1 MAINVTKPAINLREK
16 LNEVTLET
24 GIKGEELLNSDTSTE
39 ARNVLELDTHLF
51 TDFESTGID
60 DNATS
65 TAITIDASE
74 NVGIGTATP
83 DANLKVDGDALEVGL
98 SIGTKTATSTPDIA
112 LSGNSVINGDTSLSL
127 LTGAGS
133 FSVRT
138 NTTNRTSGTS
148 AATTRLIIESGTG
161 NTTLNTGNLV
171 IGTSGKGI
179 DFSAVSDG
187 SRSVSSNLLDD
198 YETGTWTPTFLN
210 TTVSSGPNTTAGRYT
225 KIGNTV
231 HVEYF
236 TSQFTPGGG
245 SMKMGGLP
253 FTVGPSSSYSTF
265 HYLHGTAAVE
275 ITTGGYFV
283 ASNTTIQFIVQ
294 GAVVNATWVS
304 AGAELMISGTY
315 TTA

>member
-74 NVGIGTATP
+74 NVALAGTLTVP
-83 DANLKVDGDALEVGL
+83 
-98 SIGTKTATSTPDIA
+98 
-112 LSGNSVINGDTSLSL
+112 SLAV
-127 LTGAGS
+127 TGAATFIDAGVGGPNLS
-133 FSVRT
+133 FENAGG
-138 NTTNRTSGTS
+138 NTKFRETTSGAFYYEAWAHHFS
-148 AATTRLIIESGTG
+148 KSGGATTL
-161 NTTLNTGNLV
+161 TLTSSNNVEVATGNLV

-198 YETGTWTPTFLN
+198 YEEGTWTPTTSTGTMTFN
-210 TTVSSGPNTTAGRYT
+210 AAKTVYT
-225 KIGNTV
+225 KIGNLVTINADTLS
-231 HVEYF
+231 F
-236 TSQFTPGGG
+236 SDITSTNGIVI
-245 SMKMGGLP
+245 GGLP
-253 FTVGPSSSYSTF
+253 FTTS
-265 HYLHGTAAVE
+265 
-275 ITTGGYFV
+275 
-283 ASNTTIQFIVQ
+283 ASNKSI
-294 GAVVNATWVS
+294 GAVISNYNDKASTISHITGNVLRVDFYQSNATGTWAEDKHSSLNSVS
-304 AGAELMISGTY
+304 NTRHFTISY
-315 TTA
+315 VV